1 MKRFSLLLSTVT
13 LALSANISADDKIGD
28 KKEDILSYSIGYQI
42 GSNLSKQE
50 FDVNQ
55 DVLFQGVKDAFA
67 NKPSAID
74 PEKAQATMQSYQQ
87 ELQSKRIEAF
97 QTMAK
102 QNLEKSQSFLDENK
116 SKEGVV
122 TLDSGLQYKIVRAGE
137 GKTPSIEDK
146 VTTNYRGTL
155 IDGTQFDSSYDR
167 GEPATFP
174 VNGVISGWTEALQLM
189 KEGAHWQLYIP
200 PQLAYGER
208 GAGSSIPPNSA
219 LIFDIE
225 LLTVN
230 Q

>member
-1 MKRFSLLLSTVT
+1 MKKLSLIISS
-13 LALSANISADDKIGD
+13 LALAISANLSAAEEIGD
-28 KKEDILSYSIGYQI
+28 KREDILSYSIGYQI
-42 GSNLSKQE
+42 GSNLGKQTFE
-50 FDVNQ
+50 VNQ
-55 DVLFQGVKDAFA
+55 DALFQGVKDAFG

-102 QNLEKSQSFLDENK
+102 QNLEKSQTFLEENK

-137 GKTPSIEDK
+137 GDTPSLEDK

-167 GEPATFP
+167 GEPASFP

-200 PQLAYGER
+200 PNLAYGER

-225 LLTVN
+225 LLSVN